1 MVSVLATSMINC
13 GYEALIGQHRI
24 VGVMVSVLATSMKN
38 CGYEPLSGNTVSL
51 V

>member
-13 GYEALIGQHRI
+13 GYEPLSGNNRI
-24 VGVMVSVLATSMKN
+24 VGVMVSVLATNMIN
-38 CGYEPLSGNTVSL
+38 CGYEPLSGNIVSL